1 MDAKQLLA
9 EIRGSGLTQVEVA
22 QAIGVSQGTVSK
34 IERSQTKDLKA
45 NTYLA
50 LLNLHKSKVAG
61 GVAKPTIVAN
71 VTNDGAEHSKL
82 SHEVSPCR

>member
-34 IERSQTKDLKA
+34 IERGQTKDLKA

-61 GVAKPTIVAN
+61 SVEKPTIVAN
-71 VTNDGAEHSKL
+71 APHPATQAASTKGDHHG
-82 SHEVSPCR
+82 